1 MRKTRVMI
9 YVQHL
14 LGIGHLKRTV
24 TIARA
29 IAASGCETTVVS
41 GGPIVEFMDYGE
53 AGWRQLPPLR
63 ASEDFSQL
71 LDEHGRPIDNS
82 FRAARR
88 ETLLNHYRELQ
99 PDILITELFPLGRRQ
114 MRYELLPLLHEA
126 KSMRHPPIIAAS
138 VRDILQQR
146 STERVAEAL
155 QWFDRYY
162 DRLLVHADPAIIRL
176 EASMPAVTRIA
187 DRVHYTGYVVDL
199 GRRPSEPT
207 DCGHSDVLV
216 SAGGG
221 AVGIRLLRA
230 AIAARPLT
238 VFHQRPWLLLTGSGM
253 PQFQVDALRDD
264 VLPGIEVER
273 ARSDFTTLL
282 HQAKLSISQCGYN
295 TVMDIVD
302 TGARAVVVPF
312 AGNGETEQTTRAKLW
327 AERKAVTVVAEKD
340 LMPETLAHAIDRTA
354 AKSAFD
360 ATGINRDGAQQ
371 TARLVQSWANG
382 REAAQ

>member
-1 MRKTRVMI
+1 MSKTRVMV

-14 LGIGHLKRTV
+14 LGIGHLKRAA

-41 GGPIVEFMDYGE
+41 GGLTVEFIDYGA

-71 LDEHGRPIDNS
+71 LDEQGHPIDNT

-99 PDILITELFPLGRRQ
+99 PDVLITELFPLGRRQ
-114 MRYELLPLLHEA
+114 MRYELLPLLAEA
-126 KSMRHPPIIAAS
+126 KSMRHPPIVVAS

-146 STERVAEAL
+146 SAERVAEAL

-162 DRLLVHADPAIIRL
+162 DRLLVHADPALVRL
-176 EASMPAVTRIA
+176 EASVPAVTSIT

-199 GRRPSEPT
+199 GERSREPT
-207 DCGHSDVLV
+207 DLGNSDVVV

-230 AIAARPLT
+230 AIAARPRT
-238 VFHQRPWLLLTGSGM
+238 VFHERPWLLLTGSGM
-253 PQFQVDALRDD
+253 PQSEFDKLRGG

-273 ARSDFTTLL
+273 SSSDFTTLL
-282 HQAKLSISQCGYN
+282 HQAELSISQCGYN
-295 TVMDIVD
+295 TVMDVVEIG
-302 TGARAVVVPF
+302 TRAVVVPF
-312 AGNGETEQTTRAKLW
+312 VGSGETEQTTRAKLW
-327 AERKAVTVVAEKD
+327 AERGAVTVVAEHE
-340 LMPETLAHAIDRTA
+340 LTTETLARAIDQAA
-354 AKSAFD
+354 AKAAFD
-360 ATGINRDGAQQ
+360 ATGIDRDGAQQ
-371 TARLVQSWANG
+371 TARLVQSWANE
-382 REAAQ
+382 REAA